1 MKEKIVA
8 ALEKANKEK
17 TDHEQKF
24 KQLSSARE
32 KCIAVLNLTQGKI
45 EQLEE
50 LLKEEGK

>member
-1 MKEKIVA
+1 MKEKIIA

-17 TDHEQKF
+17 KEHEQNYS
-24 KQLSSARE
+24 QLSSARE